1 MAKVPRFAEASA
13 GRWPIVEM
21 DNRTATSSSISVL
34 QQPARGSSRPSGK
47 ASCSAL
53 QSIQRRHSAI
63 ASSLVCRLPGL
74 ANSLVRFQG
83 WALGGGAARWTG
95 SQRSIVSHAS

>member
-34 QQPARGSSRPSGK
+34 QQPVRCVHYGLIPKSLCMELPLSQLLMFSNA
-47 ASCSAL
+47 
-53 QSIQRRHSAI
+53 
-63 ASSLVCRLPGL
+63 ASS
-74 ANSLVRFQG
+74 S
-83 WALGGGAARWTG
+83 
-95 SQRSIVSHAS
+95 

>member
-34 QQPARGSSRPSGK
+34 QQPASLTESDCRGLCLEESY
-47 ASCSAL
+47 
-53 QSIQRRHSAI
+53 I
-63 ASSLVCRLPGL
+63 
-74 ANSLVRFQG
+74 
-83 WALGGGAARWTG
+83 
-95 SQRSIVSHAS
+95 

>member
-34 QQPARGSSRPSGK
+34 QQPARFGD
-47 ASCSAL
+47 
-53 QSIQRRHSAI
+53 
-63 ASSLVCRLPGL
+63 L
-74 ANSLVRFQG
+74 ATMTRAVDRAAEFYPNL
-83 WALGGGAARWTG
+83 LGGCGLISLAVMLLERMEPG
-95 SQRSIVSHAS
+95 VGRSQVREWQDYPRELL

>member
-34 QQPARGSSRPSGK
+34 QQPASLT
-47 ASCSAL
+47 ASFI
-53 QSIQRRHSAI
+53 SIAI
-63 ASSLVCRLPGL
+63 L
-74 ANSLVRFQG
+74 
-83 WALGGGAARWTG
+83 T
-95 SQRSIVSHAS
+95 

>member
-34 QQPARGSSRPSGK
+34 QQPARVRPSFEK
-47 ASCSAL
+47 TYL
-53 QSIQRRHSAI
+53 YWV
-63 ASSLVCRLPGL
+63 LKTRL
-74 ANSLVRFQG
+74 
-83 WALGGGAARWTG
+83 
-95 SQRSIVSHAS
+95 SQFATHIPQE